1 MLQSPIRANLS
12 MPSANI
18 CGNRVKLVREKNG
31 LQQVELAVALNGD
44 FSLKLDQSDISEIER
59 GVRSIKDFEL
69 NALAHV
75 LRVSPSWLLR
85 GDEDTGG
92 QLDGKDTKED

>member
-1 MLQSPIRANLS
+1 MFQSPIRANLS

-31 LQQVELAVALNGD
+31 LQQVELAVALNVD

-59 GVRSIKDFEL
+59 GVRSVKDFEL
-69 NALAHV
+69 DALAHV
-75 LRVSPSWLLR
+75 LKVDPAWLLR
-85 GDEDTGG
+85 GDDSTGG
-92 QLDGKDTKED
+92 LHGASGEKD

>member
-1 MLQSPIRANLS
+1 

-31 LQQVELAVALNGD
+31 LQQVELAVALNVD

-59 GVRSIKDFEL
+59 GVRSVKDFEL
-69 NALAHV
+69 DALAHV
-75 LRVSPSWLLR
+75 LKVDPAWLLR
-85 GDEDTGG
+85 GDDSTGG
-92 QLDGKDTKED
+92 LHGASGEKD